1 MILHRI
7 TSKVHSQD
15 LSGTGAMLYGG
26 RWNGKGVR
34 MLYTSA
40 SLSLAALETVVNLS
54 GNRLGQRLFCVE
66 LDFPD
71 ELPISEIATL
81 PKNWNVYPHTS
92 DTVLLGNNF
101 IKRGE
106 LCLKV
111 PSAIIPSEYNY
122 LLNPAHDDF
131 SKVRFLDARP
141 LILDKRLVQNID

>member
-7 TSKVHSQD
+7 TSREHISD

-34 MLYTSA
+34 MLYTSEN
-40 SLSLAALETVVNLS
+40 LSLAALETVVNLS
-54 GNRLGQRLFCVE
+54 GTRLGQNLYCVE

-71 ELPISEIATL
+71 NLQLAEPEKL
-81 PKNWNVYPHTS
+81 PKNWNHYPFTS
-92 DTVLLGNNF
+92 EAVLIGNEF
-101 IKRGE
+101 IKKNG

-122 LLNPAHDDF
+122 LLNPSHEDF
-131 SKVRFLDARP
+131 LKIRTVDARP
-141 LILDKRLVQNID
+141 LILDKRLIKPIE